1 MNGNNDYFK
10 VLRPG
15 INSTFQ
21 DLGRRNLN
29 HIGIP
34 LSGAMDIRNY
44 KIANQIVFNK
54 DETVVEFAYQGPLL
68 KYFGE
73 KNIVCITGNVNF
85 NIIRKNKVEK
95 GQCYQSYI
103 IEEGDQLDILSTI
116 NSVYGYLS
124 VGGGFKTDLFFG
136 SSSTN
141 IRAEVGGNNGKK
153 IETNN
158 ILKILSKKKLLQK
171 KKLTYFDNKIEFIRV
186 LKGTNFNYFSK
197 DAKKKLF
204 SETFQVSKLSD
215 RMGMRLNGPNL
226 QNIINTNIK
235 SEGIVKGVVQVPS
248 DGNPII
254 MLSDHGTIGGYPK
267 IANIISADFDKISQL
282 PPGSKIKFKEV
293 ELKEAEN
300 LFYLYNIETQNL
312 INQIN

>member
-85 NIIRKNKVEK
+85 NI
-95 GQCYQSYI
+95 
-103 IEEGDQLDILSTI
+103 
-116 NSVYGYLS
+116 
-124 VGGGFKTDLFFG
+124 
-136 SSSTN
+136 
-141 IRAEVGGNNGKK
+141 
-153 IETNN
+153 
-158 ILKILSKKKLLQK
+158 
-171 KKLTYFDNKIEFIRV
+171 
-186 LKGTNFNYFSK
+186 
-197 DAKKKLF
+197 
-204 SETFQVSKLSD
+204 
-215 RMGMRLNGPNL
+215 
-226 QNIINTNIK
+226 
-235 SEGIVKGVVQVPS
+235 
-248 DGNPII
+248 
-254 MLSDHGTIGGYPK
+254 
-267 IANIISADFDKISQL
+267 
-282 PPGSKIKFKEV
+282 
-293 ELKEAEN
+293 
-300 LFYLYNIETQNL
+300 YN
-312 INQIN
+312 